1 MKKNSAICSSRKI
14 ASPAAVSAKLPN
26 SNAAKAA
33 LLARKQPL
41 AKVPGVGFV
50 FS

>member
-1 MKKNSAICSSRKI
+1 
-14 ASPAAVSAKLPN
+14 VSAKLPN

-33 LLARKQPL
+33 LLAQHRKQPL